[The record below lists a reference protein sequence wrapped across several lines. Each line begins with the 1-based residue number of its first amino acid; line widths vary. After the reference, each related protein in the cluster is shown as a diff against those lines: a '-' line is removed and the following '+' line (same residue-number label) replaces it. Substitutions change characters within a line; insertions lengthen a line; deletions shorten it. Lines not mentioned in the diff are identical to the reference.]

1 VELRIKLNLK
11 LNGLSGLYNP
21 YGCSNNQKPLTITAS
36 NNTWLSQT
44 LTAIPAKEATTHTIS
59 GTLNANTTF
68 AVSDCSATAT
78 VRNYNNSTGVATSTN
93 SITLLNFD
101 PSKNTNITEDS
112 FKFYL
117 YNGPIDSSI
126 DESSTTDSGR
136 IKIDETVTPATVSE
150 WVTTDAL
157 KAGELM
163 LDKNAIVFPK
173 NYNGFNYNS
182 NDYSNIVASKVSSAV
197 YYIAYETTLGTSKTA
212 TLTVKGSNL
221 TGTDTQLKHIYISPV
236 IADFSKCDAL
246 EVMNGIDSG
255 LQFTT
260 GSTKAEDQLKLSIGF
275 TGNGTPHTF
284 MNDQIVYIKIVY
296 EYTATS
302 KETKITSISLT

>member
-1 VELRIKLNLK
+1 LK

-21 YGCSNNQKPLTITAS
+21 YGCSNSQKPLTITA

-44 LTAIPAKEATTHTIS
+44 LTAIPAKDTTTHTIS
-59 GTLNANTTF
+59 GALNANTTF
-68 AVSDCSATAT
+68 VVSDCSATAT

-93 SITLLNFD
+93 SIELLNFD
-101 PSKNTNITEDS
+101 PSKNTNITADT

-117 YNGPIDSSI
+117 YNGSIDSSI
-126 DESSTTDSGR
+126 DESGTTDSGR

-150 WVTTDAL
+150 WVTGDAL

-163 LDKNAIVFPK
+163 LDKSAIVFPK

-197 YYIAYETTLGTSKTA
+197 YYIAYETTFGTSQTA
-212 TLTVKGSNL
+212 TLIVNGSNL

-236 IADFSKCDAL
+236 IADFAKCDAL
-246 EVMNGIDSG
+246 EIQAGSSG
-255 LQFTT
+255 LKKKT
-260 GSTKAEDQLKLSIGF
+260 GNTETDSKLTLSIGF
-275 TGNGTPHTF
+275 DGNGTSHKF
-284 MNDQIVYIKIVY
+284 MNGQVVYIKIVY
-296 EYTATS
+296 EYTAAS